1 MSKRFKGKTCV
12 YCAAAPST
20 RTGDHVFAR
29 EFFID
34 VRRRN
39 LPKVPACEA
48 CNNEKSKLEHYL
60 TAVLPFGGRHADSTE
75 NLSTLVTPRL
85 AGQGQI
91 WSREGGL
98 IVPVR
103 TLPVDGEKIGRLFE
117 FITKALLWHHWKVIL
132 EETTA
137 LQTFA
142 HAPLA

>member
-1 MSKRFKGKTCV
+1 M
-12 YCAAAPST
+12 
-20 RTGDHVFAR
+20 FAR
-29 EFFID
+29 EFFLTD
-34 VRRRN
+34 RRAKF
-39 LPKVPACEA
+39 PKLPACEA

-85 AGQGQI
+85 AKNARLHNELNAGQGQI

-103 TLPVDGEKIGRLFE
+103 TLPVDGEKIGFE